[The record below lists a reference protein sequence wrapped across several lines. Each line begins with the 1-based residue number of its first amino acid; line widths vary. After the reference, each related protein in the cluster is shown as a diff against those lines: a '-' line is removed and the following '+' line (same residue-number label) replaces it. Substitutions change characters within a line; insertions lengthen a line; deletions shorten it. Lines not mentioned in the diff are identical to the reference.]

1 MSSITANY
9 DATSLGHKGTQ
20 CTDISFDD
28 DVAALERNATPC
40 GGVPFNYQQPTVGS
54 CRSRLRCMSFNMD
67 LARHHVFGNTR
78 SGHTTNSDIAFLV
91 HPSAEVSDVPVD
103 FHIDVILKI
112 GRASCRERGWRYR
125 SPRTQ

>member
-1 MSSITANY
+1 MLISHIFRNAIGTQRFHFATHVYACFANRLANGMSSITANY

-67 LARHHVFGNTR
+67 LAR
-78 SGHTTNSDIAFLV
+78 
-91 HPSAEVSDVPVD
+91 
-103 FHIDVILKI
+103 
-112 GRASCRERGWRYR
+112 
-125 SPRTQ
+125 